1 MSVLGLFITKL
12 VGKFRKDVTKV
23 LIFISVIFYDFRRE
37 KDLDI
42 IGEAYVY
49 INSLLFAVMTRS
61 FFDLILSLTLKQL
74 SFSNRN

>member
-12 VGKFRKDVTKV
+12 VGKFYKDVTKV

-49 INSLLFAVMTRS
+49 INSF
-61 FFDLILSLTLKQL
+61 
-74 SFSNRN
+74 SFSYDKIFLWFDSFSDVKTTFFFKP

>member
-61 FFDLILSLTLKQL
+61 FFDLILSLTLKRL

>member
-1 MSVLGLFITKL
+1 MPVLGLFITKL

>member
-23 LIFISVIFYDFRRE
+23 LIFISVIFYNFRRE
-37 KDLDI
+37 KGLDI

>member
-12 VGKFRKDVTKV
+12 VGKFYKDVTKV

>member
-12 VGKFRKDVTKV
+12 VGKFYKDVTKV

-42 IGEAYVY
+42 IGDAYVY
-49 INSLLFAVMTRS
+49 INSFLFS
-61 FFDLILSLTLKQL
+61 YDKIFLWFD
-74 SFSNRN
+74 SFSDVKTTFFFKP

>member
-1 MSVLGLFITKL
+1 MSIGIVYNKISGE
-12 VGKFRKDVTKV
+12 VSQRCKV
-23 LIFISVIFYDFRRE
+23 SLIFISVIFYGFRRE
-37 KDLDI
+37 QDLDI

-49 INSLLFAVMTRS
+49 TISFLFTVMTRS